1 MSAIQSTHGG
11 AKVWLPPP
19 LVFAAFI
26 ASGLLVHHFVYALP
40 VPIGRTPRLISAGM
54 IGFVGL
60 ALGASTFLLFKRTGQ
75 DPRPWQPSPELIFQG
90 PYRWSRNP
98 MYVSMALLQTSVG
111 LAVDSLWVVLLW
123 LPALIV
129 VHYTAVLPEEKYL
142 SERFGEAYQRYAASV
157 RRYL

>member
-1 MSAIQSTHGG
+1 
-11 AKVWLPPP
+11 
-19 LVFAAFI
+19 
-26 ASGLLVHHFVYALP
+26 
-40 VPIGRTPRLISAGM
+40 
-54 IGFVGL
+54 
-60 ALGASTFLLFKRTGQ
+60 
-75 DPRPWQPSPELIFQG
+75 
-90 PYRWSRNP
+90 